1 VIVPFDLIEAG
12 TSFSTAALAAGV
24 AIVLD
29 GVLDGEDEVEVEVAN
44 PDGGVF
50 AALVDDELLLP
61 HPASAMAPITGTNTF
76 HVRI

>member
-1 VIVPFDLIEAG
+1 LTEAG
-12 TSFSTAALAAGV
+12 TSASTAELAAGV
-24 AIVLD
+24 EVEPD
-29 GVLDGEDEVEVEVAN
+29 EPDEDEVEVAK

-61 HPASAMAPITGTNTF
+61 QPASAIAPITGTNTF

>member
-1 VIVPFDLIEAG
+1 MPFDLIDAG

-29 GVLDGEDEVEVEVAN
+29 DVLDDEDEVEVAS

>member
-1 VIVPFDLIEAG
+1 VIVPFVLIDAG

-24 AIVLD
+24 AIELD
-29 GVLDGEDEVEVEVAN
+29 DEDEDELDVEVAN

-61 HPASAMAPITGTNTF
+61 QPATAIAPITGTNTF

>member
-1 VIVPFDLIEAG
+1 MIVLFVLIDAG

-24 AIVLD
+24 AIEVDELLED
-29 GVLDGEDEVEVEVAN
+29 EDEVEVAK

-61 HPASAMAPITGTNTF
+61 QPASAMAPITGTKTF